1 MLFFTA
7 KAGQENRKFFLCEY
21 QVAALATDTHK
32 QAGSKFPCFAVI
44 TTGSRTKF
52 NVVFKWRRH
61 MANDIAGMIKADLAA
76 LTNAASD
83 LASQAGTIAPAAQ
96 FGTFGNAAA
105 GQSGGFA
112 QAMMNAVSS
121 VNAADKAAGEKM
133 ADVDAGRS
141 DDLVG
146 AMLASQ
152 EASLSFSMLMQV
164 RNKVMGAVDEL
175 IKLPL

>member
-1 MLFFTA
+1 
-7 KAGQENRKFFLCEY
+7 
-21 QVAALATDTHK
+21 
-32 QAGSKFPCFAVI
+32 
-44 TTGSRTKF
+44 
-52 NVVFKWRRH
+52 
-61 MANDIAGMIKADLAA
+61 MANEIAGMIKADIAA
-76 LTNAASD
+76 LTNAAAD
-83 LASQAGTIAPAAQ
+83 LAHQAGTIAPAAQ
-96 FGTFGNAAA
+96 FGAHAA
-105 GQSGGFA
+105 GQPSFA
-112 QAMMNAVSS
+112 QAMTNAVQG
-121 VNAADKAAGEKM
+121 VNAADQAASAKM